1 MLRVIGNDQS
11 LPRQEHAIASG
22 TLPNGNPVIINSD
35 GTVSAA
41 ASTGAAAASG
51 TKVAFDG
58 DPAEGLSAVYDSSNN
73 KVVVIYSDNGNSK
86 YGTAIVGTVDNSD
99 NSISFGTAVVF
110 NSGNSQKIGCTFD
123 SNSNKVIAL
132 WHQVIGTTG
141 KGIVGTVSGT
151 SISFGS
157 AADFTQNSID
167 YEINA
172 TFDSNLNK
180 VAVVYHDSGDSG
192 KGKCAI
198 GTVSGT
204 SISFGTPVTF
214 RNAATYFADVCF
226 DSNLNCILV
235 FYQTTNDDGY
245 ISIGDISGTSVTFT
259 TEISIGNDAE
269 KTFCEFDPTSNKVV
283 LAYTDRPDGE
293 SAAARTVTI
302 GGSSGS
308 RTASFG
314 TEVNFATGVSQN
326 CVIKGIAYD
335 PDSNRMLISYF
346 EESGGNLK
354 LASGTIS
361 GTDISFGTPQTII
374 NESTG
379 ALFAPVV
386 YDTSQDRAVVMYE
399 DAQNSNAATAIVA
412 TVDTFSTNI
421 TSENYIGIARSGA
434 ASGAGSIIDTQGAIA
449 DNLSGLTAGQS
460 YYVQTDGT
468 LGTTADDPSVFAG
481 TAVSATELIVKG

>member
-1 MLRVIGNDQS
+1 MRIIGNDES
-11 LPRQEHAIASG
+11 LPRQEHALASG
-22 TLPNGNPVIINSD
+22 AITNGKPIVVNTN
-35 GTVSAA
+35 GTVSAVA
-41 ASTGAAAASG
+41 ATGTAGFSG

-58 DPAEGLSAVYDSSNN
+58 APTEGMNVVFDSSNN
-73 KVVVIYSDNGNSK
+73 KIVVIYSDNGNSK

-99 NSISFGTAVVF
+99 NSISFGTPVVF
-110 NSGNSQKIGCTFD
+110 NSGTSEKVGATFD

-141 KGIVGTVSGT
+141 RAIVGTVSGT

-167 YEINA
+167 GEIKG
-172 TFDSNLNK
+172 TFDTNLNK
-180 VAVVYHDSGDSG
+180 VAVVYTDSGDSN

-204 SISFGTPVTF
+204 DISFGTPVTF
-214 RNAATYFADVCF
+214 RNAAAYTPDVCF

-235 FYQTTNDDGY
+235 FYQTTGDDGY
-245 ISIGDISGTSVTFT
+245 ISIGDISGTSVTFS

-269 KTFCEFDPTSNKVV
+269 RTNCEFDPDTNKVV

-326 CVIKGIAYD
+326 CVILGIAYD
-335 PDSNRMLISYF
+335 PDSDRMLISYK
-346 EESGGNLK
+346 EESGGNAK

-361 GTDISFGTPQTII
+361 GTDISFGTPQTVSS
-374 NESTG
+374 EQASSE
-379 ALFAPVV
+379 FSPVA
-386 YDTSQDRAVVMYE
+386 YDTSQNRAVVVYN
-399 DAQNSNAATAIVA
+399 DGADSDKATAVVVTI
-412 TVDTFSTNI
+412 DTFSTNL

-434 ASGAGSIIDTQGAIA
+434 ADGAGAIIDTQGAIA
-449 DNLSGLTAGQS
+449 DNLSSLTAGQS
-460 YYVQTDGT
+460 YFVQTNGT
-468 LGTTADDPSVFAG
+468 LGTTAGDPSVFAG
-481 TAVSATELIVKG
+481 TAVSATKLIVKG